1 MDHGY
6 LLTLSIHLAEIPTSL
21 QNFAYTTPHWDWNE
35 NTSWDCVI
43 CHSMLD
49 GKEWKIQN
57 LLLQCF
63 CRCLKQAGN
72 IPEGKGQKE
81 REMVDWMDC
90 WCLARWLLW
99 ATYCWWERVSKLEPT
114 AWIWSKCLLFAGICL
129 WSLHLCSGQKLLQSV
144 WWSVIVCGYNHYQ
157 VWNVI
162 FDRS

>member
-1 MDHGY
+1 MDHGF

-72 IPEGKGQKE
+72 NPEGKGQKE
-81 REMVDWMDC
+81 REMVDWLDC

-99 ATYCWWERVSKLEPT
+99 AACCWWERVTKLKNPQLESEASVYYLQAFVFEVYNYVPVKSCFKLYDE
-114 AWIWSKCLLFAGICL
+114 AWLF
-129 WSLHLCSGQKLLQSV
+129 H
-144 WWSVIVCGYNHYQ
+144 Q